1 MRSRG
6 LQGMK
11 FLRNTVAGLGPRKA
25 SQKLLDPDLVKRCI
39 EGDERAWEQLV
50 HRYNRLIYSI
60 ALTLCREP
68 EIAADILQQVCIELY
83 RRLDEVRKQE
93 SLSSWIATVTRRK
106 AYTYLRSKKPMEPL
120 FGAETVA
127 CRDIL
132 ENVEQQHMLAR
143 ALATLPPRS
152 RRLMELLYLT
162 EGERTYEQIAAE
174 LGMPVS
180 SIGPT
185 RSRCL
190 KKLKKV
196 LG

>member
-1 MRSRG
+1 
-6 LQGMK
+6 MK
-11 FLRNTVAGLGPRKA
+11 VLRNTVARLGPGKA
-25 SQKLLDPDLVKRCI
+25 SKNVLEPDLVKRCI
-39 EGDERAWEQLV
+39 DGEESAWEQLV

-60 ALTLCREP
+60 ALTVCREP

-93 SLSSWIATVTRRK
+93 SLASWVATVTRRK
-106 AYTYLRSKKPMEPL
+106 AYTYLRSKKPTEPL
-120 FGAETVA
+120 FDAETVA
-127 CRDIL
+127 SRDIL
-132 ENVEQQHMLAR
+132 ENIEQQHMLQR

-185 RSRCL
+185 RIRCL
-190 KKLKKV
+190 KKLKKL